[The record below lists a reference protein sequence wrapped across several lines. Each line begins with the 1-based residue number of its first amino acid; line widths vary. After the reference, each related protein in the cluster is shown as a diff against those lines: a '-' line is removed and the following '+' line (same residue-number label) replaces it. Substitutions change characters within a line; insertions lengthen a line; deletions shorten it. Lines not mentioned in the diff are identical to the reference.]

1 MRPEF
6 DPETWPLVAEVM
18 QLEEAL
24 MIADYL
30 RQTGIEAYIE
40 SPAMISPVGGYLQPM
55 TRVYVSQENQAGAN
69 QALAEFY
76 EDDPDF
82 SDEDTGEAP

>member
-1 MRPEF
+1 MRPAF
-6 DPETWPLVAEVM
+6 DPETWPLVAEVI

-24 MIADYL
+24 MMADYL
-30 RQTGIEAYIE
+30 RQMEIEAYIE

-55 TRVYVSQENQAGAN
+55 TRVYVSQENQAAAIL
-69 QALAEFY
+69 ALAEFY

-82 SDEDTGEAP
+82 SDEENGEAP